1 MKFSLVLF
9 GYIISLNDANNQTK
23 DKVHTDK
30 LPEDII
36 NTGKCCINF
45 GVKEV
50 ISSILPKNSIGLQGR
65 RERGGRV
72 GRQPPTISWSKF
84 FFPRKIG
91 KQKIFVCEENVRLVY
106 LLNKT

>member
-9 GYIISLNDANNQTK
+9 CYIISFNDANNQTK

-50 ISSILPKNSIGLQGR
+50 IALDYRAAEKEGTRWGAS
-65 RERGGRV
+65 
-72 GRQPPTISWSKF
+72 PPPFPGANF
-84 FFPRKIG
+84 FFHVKS
-91 KQKIFVCEENVRLVY
+91 ENKKFLYV
-106 LLNKT
+106 KKMWD

>member
-9 GYIISLNDANNQTK
+9 GYIISLNEANNQTK

-65 RERGGRV
+65 RERGQG
-72 GRQPPTISWSKF
+72 GAPAPHHFLEQIF
-84 FFPRKIG
+84 FS
-91 KQKIFVCEENVRLVY
+91 
-106 LLNKT
+106 T